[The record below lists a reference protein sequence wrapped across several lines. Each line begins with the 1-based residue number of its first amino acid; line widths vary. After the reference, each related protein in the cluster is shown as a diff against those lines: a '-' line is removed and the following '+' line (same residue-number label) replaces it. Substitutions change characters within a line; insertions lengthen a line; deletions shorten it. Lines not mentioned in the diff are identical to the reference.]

1 MVAQDFI
8 SLEIFNLNN
17 PKDKVILEVPRKPSM
32 LYTRLPQEILESLG
46 VDTGIT
52 IPYLIVFDV
61 GKDKLTSVP
70 LYRIGVKLDDRE
82 CVTIAIPSEEKS
94 IGYLTLAELG
104 LRFKDG
110 EMSQIVAFSDPLI
123 YEFIFEMIPDTYES
137 MYNVEPARKLYNELL
152 ILYNDWIHVIKDIA
166 QGWEFSSFVIALMS
180 IVSYNLNSMIFSIFT
195 GMLPYIAFGI
205 RLSLEALVAGYIG
218 DLNPE
223 FKKRYPDPLGRLER
237 VMKRIHGKSFRK
249 FCDKHLRE
257 YFGNVEG
264 ILDLW
269 NGLSFKFIHS
279 IGLVRA
285 ILISQELPSIAT
297 GAPFTSYQRGDE
309 KILSQLIDC
318 VKKYRKVFN
327 MLYEEWNK
335 RKREI

>member
-1 MVAQDFI
+1 MVSQDFI
-8 SLEIFNLNN
+8 SLEVFNPNN
-17 PKDKVILEVPRKPSM
+17 SKNRMSLKVPRKPSM
-32 LYTRLPQEILESLG
+32 LYTRLPQDILENLG

-52 IPYLIVFDV
+52 IPYLIIFDV
-61 GKDKLTSVP
+61 GKDKLTSIP
-70 LYRIGVKLDDRE
+70 LYRIGVKVDDRE
-82 CVTIAIPSEEKS
+82 CVTIAIPSEERS

-110 EMSQIVAFSDPLI
+110 EVSQTIAFSDPLI

-152 ILYNDWIHVIKDIA
+152 ILYNDWIYVIGDIA
-166 QGWEFSSFVIALMS
+166 QEWEFSSFAIALMS

-195 GMLPYIAFGI
+195 GMLPYMAFGI
-205 RLSLEALVAGYIG
+205 RSSLEALVAGYIG
-218 DLNPE
+218 DLNPK
-223 FKKRYPDPLGRLER
+223 FRKRYPDPLVRLER

-257 YFGNVEG
+257 YFGNVED

-269 NGLSFKFIHS
+269 NDLSFKFIHS

-285 ILISQELPSIAT
+285 ILISQELPSIAM
-297 GAPFTSYQRGDE
+297 GAPFTSYHRGDE
-309 KILSQLIDC
+309 KILSQLADY
-318 VKKYRKVFN
+318 VKKFKEVFN
-327 MLYEEWNK
+327 MLCAEWSK
-335 RKREI
+335 RKEKI

>member
-1 MVAQDFI
+1 MPQD
-8 SLEIFNLNN
+8 
-17 PKDKVILEVPRKPSM
+17 ILEN
-32 LYTRLPQEILESLG
+32 LG

-52 IPYLIVFDV
+52 IPYLIIFDV
-61 GKDKLTSVP
+61 GKDKLTSIP
-70 LYRIGVKLDDRE
+70 LYRIGVKIDDRE

-110 EMSQIVAFSDPLI
+110 EMSQTIAFSDPLI

-152 ILYNDWIHVIKDIA
+152 ILYNDWIYVIGDIA
-166 QGWEFSSFVIALMS
+166 QEWEFSSFAIALMS

-223 FKKRYPDPLGRLER
+223 FKKKISG
-237 VMKRIHGKSFRK
+237 
-249 FCDKHLRE
+249 
-257 YFGNVEG
+257 
-264 ILDLW
+264 
-269 NGLSFKFIHS
+269 S
-279 IGLVRA
+279 I
-285 ILISQELPSIAT
+285 
-297 GAPFTSYQRGDE
+297 
-309 KILSQLIDC
+309 
-318 VKKYRKVFN
+318 
-327 MLYEEWNK
+327 
-335 RKREI
+335 REIRESDKTYSWKEF